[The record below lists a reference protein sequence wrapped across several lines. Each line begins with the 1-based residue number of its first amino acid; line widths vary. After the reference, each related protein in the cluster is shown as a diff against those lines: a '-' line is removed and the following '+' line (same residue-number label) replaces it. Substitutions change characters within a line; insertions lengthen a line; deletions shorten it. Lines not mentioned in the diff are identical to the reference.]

1 MCILFIL
8 RKKRSSWPVML
19 AANRDEYFDRT
30 FLSPGF
36 HWKKFPFI
44 FAGKDKKE
52 GGSWL
57 GVNAYGVCI
66 AILNRRSNLKSLE
79 LKSRGG
85 LVIDLLKQRNATAAK
100 DLLLKKFEKKYN
112 FFNLIIADNKSA
124 YWIKYENYLI
134 EAFSIPYGHSI
145 IDNQNLND
153 NNSLRQAL
161 NKDTFY
167 KSRSPIPEKN
177 FFTDWQKLLILQ
189 KQNVDEKAASI
200 YVNKKDN
207 NYGTVCSS
215 IIGLPSNEKNS
226 NDIFWLYR
234 NSFSR
239 KPYFNKLRVFK

>member
-1 MCILFIL
+1 
-8 RKKRSSWPVML
+8 ML
-19 AANRDEYFDRT
+19 AANRDEYFDRA
-30 FLSPGF
+30 FFFCPGF
-36 HWKKFPFI
+36 HWEKISFI

-66 AILNRRSNLKSLE
+66 AILNRKSNLKSLK

-85 LVIDLLKQRNATAAK
+85 LVIDLLKQRNATVAK

-189 KQNVDEKAASI
+189 K
-200 YVNKKDN
+200 NKM
-207 NYGTVCSS
+207 
-215 IIGLPSNEKNS
+215 
-226 NDIFWLYR
+226 
-234 NSFSR
+234 
-239 KPYFNKLRVFK
+239 